1 MTKGDKKYYAGLLT
15 IIVVFALLGGA
26 NIDTIAH
33 ALQPFLGF
41 LLP

>member
-1 MTKGDKKYYAGLLT
+1 MTKEDKRYYAGLLT
-15 IIVVFALLGGA
+15 IIIVVARLGGA